1 MSRIILVRHGESK
14 WDQESR
20 YIGWNDVPLLSNRE
34 DLRHIGN
41 VLLSNQTHIDLII
54 TSVLERSIVSAWTI
68 MNNMYR
74 SWTPEIH
81 DWRLNPRHYGVVQGL
96 TYQETLLKYPNINDI
111 TLSWDKTV
119 DPVSLDN
126 KQHPQH
132 DRRYSHISPDKLPA
146 VESFK
151 DVYARVE
158 EFILDTL
165 MPALA
170 KNQNILIVAH
180 QDSIVSILKYF
191 IKLPIE
197 EAIKLD
203 VLLSQAIVLDY
214 NYNTGEAVRSVF
226 Q

>member
-41 VLLSNQTHIDLII
+41 VLLSQQTHIDLII

-74 SWTPEIH
+74 SWIPEIH

-96 TYQETLLKYPNINDI
+96 TYQETLLKYPNIDEI
-111 TLSWDKTV
+111 TFSWDKAV

-126 KQHPQH
+126 RQHPSH
-132 DRRYSHISPDKLPA
+132 DRRYSHIPPEKLPA

-158 EFILDTL
+158 DFILDVL
-165 MPALA
+165 MPTLA
-170 KNQNILIVAH
+170 KNKNILIVAH

-191 IKLPIE
+191 MKLPVE
-197 EAIKLD
+197 DAVKLD

-214 NYNTGEAVRSVF
+214 NYDTGEAVRSIF
-226 Q
+226 E